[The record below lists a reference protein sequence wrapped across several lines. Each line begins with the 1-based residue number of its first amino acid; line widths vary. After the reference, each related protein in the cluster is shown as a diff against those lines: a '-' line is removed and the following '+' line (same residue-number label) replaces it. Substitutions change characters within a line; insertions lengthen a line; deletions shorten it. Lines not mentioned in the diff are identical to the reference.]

1 MTSVPHSSNRMLASL
16 AAPDVTAILPHLK
29 FIELP
34 QETVLFEDGDP
45 INLVYFPQSGIV
57 SLLVDLASGEMIET
71 GMVGRDSLVGGLSAL
86 DGRVSLNRAVVQ
98 VAGAA
103 SVLPADRV
111 REIAGQSIAFRT
123 TLIRH
128 EQAILAQSQQSAAC
142 NAAHSVE
149 ARLARWLLRCR
160 DLLDSEDI
168 PLTQEFLAQMLGVR
182 RTSVTLVAHIL
193 QGAGLISYKRG
204 HIHVAD
210 PEGLKRYACECYEA
224 LRSRTD
230 RLLGPSAAIR

>member
-1 MTSVPHSSNRMLASL
+1 MISPPHSSNRMLAL
-16 AAPDVTAILPHLK
+16 LVAPELEAILPYLK
-29 FIELP
+29 SIELP

-45 INLVYFPQSGIV
+45 IKLVYFPQSGIV
-57 SLLVDLASGEMIET
+57 SLVVDLASGEMIET

-111 REIAGQSIAFRT
+111 REIAEQSIAFRT

-142 NAAHSVE
+142 NAVHSLE

-160 DLLDSEDI
+160 DLLGSEEI
-168 PLTQEFLAQMLGVR
+168 SLTQEFLGQMLGVR
-182 RTSVTLVAHIL
+182 RTTVTLAARVL
-193 QGAGLISYKRG
+193 QGAGLISYRRG
-204 HIHVAD
+204 HIHIND
-210 PEGLKRYACECYEA
+210 PEGLKECACECYEA

-230 RLLGPSAAIR
+230 RLLGQSAAVR